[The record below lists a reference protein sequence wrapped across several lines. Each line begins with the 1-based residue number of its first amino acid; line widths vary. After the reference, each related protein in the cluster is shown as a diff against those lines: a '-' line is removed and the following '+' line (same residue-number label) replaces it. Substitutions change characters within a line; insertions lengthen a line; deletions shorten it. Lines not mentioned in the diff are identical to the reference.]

1 MKRFIKAIY
10 NVSEFLGQFAKYFL
24 LLLMMIVFYEVI
36 SRYIFNNPTIW
47 ALESAKMALG
57 TMVVLSFSYA
67 DLYGDHIRVD
77 ILYNKFSRRVKAWI
91 NVILSVAFLFPFLF
105 VLCIG
110 SIKKSI
116 VAWKLGEKL
125 VETSWLPPALPI
137 RIVVTIGLIMFTIQS
152 MPQFFKELYFLIKNE
167 ELII

>member
-1 MKRFIKAIY
+1 
-10 NVSEFLGQFAKYFL
+10 L
-24 LLLMMIVFYEVI
+24 
-36 SRYIFNNPTIW
+36 
-47 ALESAKMALG
+47 
-57 TMVVLSFSYA
+57 
-67 DLYGDHIRVD
+67 
-77 ILYNKFSRRVKAWI
+77 I